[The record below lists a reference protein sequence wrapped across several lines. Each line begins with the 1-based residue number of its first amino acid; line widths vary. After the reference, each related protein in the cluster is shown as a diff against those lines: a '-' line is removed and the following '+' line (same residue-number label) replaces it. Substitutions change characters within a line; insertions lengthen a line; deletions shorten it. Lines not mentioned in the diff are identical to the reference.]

1 MKRVSINGFLN
12 ESDLI
17 MALHSDSQDAFTHIY
32 NMYVEI
38 LYTIAYK
45 YLKDQDMAKDATQ
58 QIFLKLWELRHSIS
72 IEISIKNYLFT
83 MTRNHILNEIRNNT
97 SAMEKN
103 YQIAQETSEFEE
115 DITSRLEED
124 EVSKELYSCISSL
137 PEQKR
142 MVCLYKIRDGLS
154 NQEIADKIGI
164 TIPTVK
170 SHYTQAIKILRNKM
184 KHLFIFIFLCNAFIL
199 FSLSCV
205 YK

>member
-97 SAMEKN
+97 SAMGKN

-115 DITSRLEED
+115 DITSRMEED

-142 MVCLYKIRDGLS
+142 LVCLYKIRDGLS

-170 SHYTQAIKILRNKM
+170 SHYTQAIKMLRNKM
-184 KHLFIFIFLCNAFIL
+184 KHLFIFIFMQCFHTF
-199 FSLSCV
+199 FSFMCL
-205 YK
+205 

>member
-115 DITSRLEED
+115 DITSRMEED

-142 MVCLYKIRDGLS
+142 LVCLYKIRDGLS

-184 KHLFIFIFLCNAFIL
+184 KHLFIFIFMQCFHTF
-199 FSLSCV
+199 FSFMCL
-205 YK
+205 

>member
-115 DITSRLEED
+115 DITSRMEED

-184 KHLFIFIFLCNAFIL
+184 KHLFIFIFMQCFHTF
-199 FSLSCV
+199 FSFMCL
-205 YK
+205 

>member
-115 DITSRLEED
+115 DITSSLEED

-184 KHLFIFIFLCNAFIL
+184 KHLFIFIFM
-199 FSLSCV
+199 
-205 YK
+205 

>member
-115 DITSRLEED
+115 DITSRMEED

-142 MVCLYKIRDGLS
+142 LVCLYKIRDGLS

-170 SHYTQAIKILRNKM
+170 SHYTQAIKMLRNKM
-184 KHLFIFIFLCNAFIL
+184 KHLFIFIFMQCFHTF
-199 FSLSCV
+199 FSFMCL
-205 YK
+205 

>member
-1 MKRVSINGFLN
+1 
-12 ESDLI
+12 

-115 DITSRLEED
+115 DITSRMEED

-142 MVCLYKIRDGLS
+142 LVCLYKIRDGLS

-170 SHYTQAIKILRNKM
+170 SHYTQAIKMLRNKM
-184 KHLFIFIFLCNAFIL
+184 KHLFIFIFMQCFHTF
-199 FSLSCV
+199 FSFMCL
-205 YK
+205 

>member
-1 MKRVSINGFLN
+1 
-12 ESDLI
+12 
-17 MALHSDSQDAFTHIY
+17 
-32 NMYVEI
+32 
-38 LYTIAYK
+38 
-45 YLKDQDMAKDATQ
+45 MAKDATQ

-115 DITSRLEED
+115 DITSRMEED

-142 MVCLYKIRDGLS
+142 LVCLYKIRDGLS

-184 KHLFIFIFLCNAFIL
+184 KHLFIFIFM
-199 FSLSCV
+199 
-205 YK
+205 

>member
-142 MVCLYKIRDGLS
+142 LVCLYKIRDGLS

-170 SHYTQAIKILRNKM
+170 SHYTQAIKMLRNKM
-184 KHLFIFIFLCNAFIL
+184 KHLFIFIFMQCFHTF
-199 FSLSCV
+199 FSFMCL
-205 YK
+205 